1 MGRNLT
7 EVDSALATLE
17 SKFDTQA
24 EETKDPFR
32 DFRHSISG
40 ISETVNTISRTQNSI
55 SKTVNDISIT
65 HNGVSKTVN
74 GYSETINKHSKT
86 INDHSTTINHI
97 SLTMSNIS
105 GTTSWLSG
113 TAAAATASVAALTV
127 GISLFKVDEKG
138 ITILG
143 ATREFKWTNKL
154 IEKWQK
160 KFESKKQKED
170 RQKKADAEALVER
183 LRRDV
188 DRIKDAVR
196 NAGTATQT
204 QRSLE
209 ANRSTRAG
217 QGGTVRG
224 VDTPAPTVRGVAS
237 DVRVLRSAVTELA
250 AAFA

>member
-24 EETKDPFR
+24 EETKNPFR

-40 ISETVNTISRTQNSI
+40 ISETVNTI